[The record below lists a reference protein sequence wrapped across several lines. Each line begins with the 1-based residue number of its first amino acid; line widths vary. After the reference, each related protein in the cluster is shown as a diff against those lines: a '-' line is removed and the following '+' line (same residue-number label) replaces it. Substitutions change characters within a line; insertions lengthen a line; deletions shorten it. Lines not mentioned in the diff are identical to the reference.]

1 MAISRATGKTWSP
14 LATGASETN
23 VEVNANALLWG
34 LDNRIHMSGT
44 GADMVLRYVDRTFQV
59 QRSLS
64 RGQWGAT
71 QDDAGRLYRNH
82 NESVLHVD
90 LVATPYFA
98 RNPSLLR
105 TRGSHEALQDPA
117 GNINDIW
124 PAHQTPGTNR
134 AYQQGILRGG
144 RHARGLHRRMRANRV
159 SR

>member
-1 MAISRATGKTWSP
+1 MA
-14 LATGASETN
+14 
-23 VEVNANALLWG
+23 
-34 LDNRIHMSGT
+34 GT

-71 QDDAGRLYRNH
+71 QDDAGRVYRNH

-98 RNPSLLR
+98 RNPALLR

-117 GNINDIW
+117 GNINDVW

-134 AYQQGILRGG
+134 AYQQGILRADGTLAAYTAACAPTVYRGERMSSAVSSSPMTARPCERG
-144 RHARGLHRRMRANRV
+144 RRINAR
-159 SR
+159 SS